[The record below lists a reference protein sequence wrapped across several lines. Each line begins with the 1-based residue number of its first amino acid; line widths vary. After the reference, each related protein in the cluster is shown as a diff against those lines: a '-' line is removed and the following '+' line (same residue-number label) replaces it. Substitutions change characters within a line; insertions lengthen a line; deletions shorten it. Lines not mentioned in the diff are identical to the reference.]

1 MPGAK
6 NPRPSVTDEALI
18 QRCLEGDESA
28 FEAIVHRYETELY
41 RFLYRFL
48 GTSSQAEDVFQET
61 FLQVHVSLHTFDR
74 SRRFKPWLFTIAA
87 NKARDSMRRSGQ
99 RPMLLAPSHAEHRG
113 GRGEGPLPMDLLEA
127 GLPGPD
133 EEVATRDVQARVQS
147 MVNELPAHLREV
159 LLLAYFH
166 GMAYSEIAQTLG
178 IPLGTVKSRLHA
190 AVATFAQQWKHR
202 HGEADRD

>member
-6 NPRPSVTDEALI
+6 NPRPSESDEALI
-18 QRCLEGDESA
+18 QRCLEGDDSA
-28 FEAIVHRYETELY
+28 FEAIVRRYEDELY

-48 GTSSQAEDVFQET
+48 GASGLAEDVFQDT

-87 NKARDSMRRSGQ
+87 NKARDSLRRSTQ
-99 RPMLLAPSHAEHRG
+99 RPMLSAQGRPEHL
-113 GRGEGPLPMDLLEA
+113 GEGRQPLDLLEA
-127 GLPGPD
+127 NLPRPD
-133 EEVATRDVQARVQS
+133 EEVASRDVQARVQG

-159 LLLAYFH
+159 LILAYFH
-166 GMAYSEIAQTLG
+166 GMAYSEIAQAVG
-178 IPLGTVKSRLHA
+178 IPLGTVKSRLHM

-202 HGEADRD
+202 HGEVDRD